1 MKKKITIFGSTG
13 SIGESTLD
21 IINSHPDKYEV
32 VGLSANNNYE
42 KLLIQAKHFKPKI
55 VSLNNRESYKKF
67 KDLNTDKNLKIING
81 NDSYDEI
88 LEFSTDLVMAAITGS
103 AGLMPVVSALKK
115 GVSIALANKESLV
128 CSGSLIT
135 SIAKSNN
142 ANILPVDSEHN
153 AIYQVLDVKNKSKIS
168 RLILT
173 ASGGP
178 FLNHDIK
185 ELKDI
190 TPDEAIKHPN
200 WSMGK
205 KISIDSATMMNKG
218 LELIEACYLFGISEK
233 KIDVVIHPESIIH
246 SCVEYMDGSM
256 LSQMGTP
263 DMRTPISF
271 TLAYPERIKTNVKRL
286 NLHEVQ
292 KLTFFRPDINKYPCL
307 ELAYHSLKL
316 KKSAPTILNAAN
328 EVAVDSFL
336 KEKIKFLSISKIVE
350 KTLNKSSFSS
360 INSIKDVIE
369 IDNESRKLAI
379 DIIKDGSF

>member
-21 IINSHPDKYEV
+21 IIESNPDKYEI

-42 KLLIQAKHFKPKI
+42 KLLKQVKRFKPKI
-55 VSLNNRESYKKF
+55 VSLNNPVSFKKF
-67 KDLNTDKNLKIING
+67 KDLNTDKKLKIING

-103 AGLMPVVSALKK
+103 AGLIPVISALKK

-178 FLNHDIK
+178 FLNRKIND
-185 ELKDI
+185 LKNI
-190 TPDEAIKHPN
+190 SPEEAIKHPN

-218 LELIEACYLFGISEK
+218 LELIEAYYLFGISEK
-233 KIDVVIHPESIIH
+233 NIEVVIHPESIIH

-263 DMRTPISF
+263 DMRTPISY

-286 NLHEVQ
+286 NLHEVH
-292 KLTFFRPDINKYPCL
+292 KLTFYKPDYKKYPCL
-307 ELAYHSLKL
+307 ELAYHSLEL
-316 KKSAPTILNAAN
+316 KKSAPTVLNAAN
-328 EVAVDSFL
+328 EIAVDSFL
-336 KEKIKFLSISKIVE
+336 KEKIKFLSIPKIVE
-350 KTLNKSSFSS
+350 KTLNKSSISS
-360 INSIKDVIE
+360 INSIKDVID
-369 IDNESRKLAI
+369 IDSESRKLAI
-379 DIIKDGSF
+379 DIIKEGSY